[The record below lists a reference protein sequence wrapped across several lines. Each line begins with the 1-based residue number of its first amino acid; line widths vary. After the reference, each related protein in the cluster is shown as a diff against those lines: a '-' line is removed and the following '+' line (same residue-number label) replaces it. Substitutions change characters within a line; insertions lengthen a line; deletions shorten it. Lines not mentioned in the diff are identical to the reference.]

1 MWLRNSPLFGN
12 WFLLDI
18 GVYTCQLWVYTCD
31 IMWLNWFNSGDC
43 WSLCTSWWWF
53 RQWFP
58 DPITGCSS
66 ALLCVWFPGKAATW
80 TGDHGHPTCSGL
92 GSSGV
97 RGCNQKKG
105 CKVDDTQAGWDLQG
119 TGGTSESM
127 ELWRTRQVDPRVC
140 RLRDGQG
147 KIGPN
152 SQQKSSGFKTSEN
165 DGLKPLDLC
174 WALCVE
180 LSGCMFSPWYS
191 LSSSYSTL
199 SVIRVFLSYI
209 HEKHEYIVYSIY
221 YIISYI
227 YICCLLYISIILH
240 EKNDAHTTDAAHLS
254 VASVLVD
261 VILAG
266 DFRQTKPQA
275 HPREGGWEGDVG
287 WWVLCVGGT
296 PSWRTQA

>member
-12 WFLLDI
+12 WFLLGI

-221 YIISYI
+221 YIISYMLFI
-227 YICCLLYISIILH
+227 VHI
-240 EKNDAHTTDAAHLS
+240 NHTT
-254 VASVLVD
+254 
-261 VILAG
+261 
-266 DFRQTKPQA
+266 
-275 HPREGGWEGDVG
+275 WEQ
-287 WWVLCVGGT
+287 WCT
-296 PSWRTQA
+296 YH